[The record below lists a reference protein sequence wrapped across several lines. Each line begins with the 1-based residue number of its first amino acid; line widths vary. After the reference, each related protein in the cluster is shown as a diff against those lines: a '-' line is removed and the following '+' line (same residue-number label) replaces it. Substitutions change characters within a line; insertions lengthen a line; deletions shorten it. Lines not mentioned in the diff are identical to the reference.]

1 MKKFKKVAA
10 LAMSTAMI
18 ATLLTGCGGSKVE
31 ESSNTGDNT
40 NTTESTSEPA
50 KEEASD
56 TSDTKGAGEIYFL
69 NFKPEIA
76 DVYDEI
82 ATRYEAET
90 GVKVKVVTAASGTYE
105 TTLKSEIAKTDA
117 PTIFQING
125 PVGYQSWKDY
135 CADLSGTDLYSS
147 LSDKTLAVTEGDG
160 VYGVPYAVEGYGIIY
175 NDEIM
180 QQYFALSDKAVS
192 ISAATEIKNFDTLKA
207 VAEDMQKH
215 ATDLGI
221 DGVFANTSLAEGN
234 QWRWQTHLA
243 NLPLYYEFADN
254 TSFDNT
260 ILAGLA
266 ADEIEFKYA
275 DNYKNIFDLYTNN
288 STVAPTLLGAKTVDD
303 SMAEF
308 ALGRCA
314 MVQNGN
320 WAWSQIS
327 GVDGNIVKAENI
339 KYLPIYTGVSG
350 EENQGLCIGTEN
362 YFAINSQVS
371 DEKQQASI
379 DFLNWLFSSTT
390 GKDFVSNK
398 LGFIAPFTT
407 FSDDEKPSDPLAR
420 EVLAWMEN
428 DSKSVPWTFAAF
440 PSEEFKNYFGS
451 ALLEYAQGSNTWD
464 NVVTVVK
471 DSWASERA
479 AAQ

>member
-10 LAMSTAMI
+10 LAMSAAMV

-31 ESSNTGDNT
+31 ESSSTGDT
-40 NTTESTSEPA
+40 NTTESTSEPT

-56 TSDTKGAGEIYFL
+56 ATETKGAGEIYFL

-135 CADLSGTDLYSS
+135 CTDLSGTELYDS
-147 LSDKTLAVTEGDG
+147 LSDKTLAVTEGEG

-180 QQYFALSDKAVS
+180 QKYFALSDKAVS
-192 ISAATEIKNFDTLKA
+192 ISSATEIKNFDTLKA

-215 ATDLGI
+215 AKDLGI
-221 DGVFANTSLAEGN
+221 DGVFASTSLAEGN

-254 TSFDNT
+254 KSFDNT

-288 STVAPTLLGAKTVDD
+288 STVAPTLLGVKTVDD

-308 ALGRCA
+308 ALGKCA

-320 WAWSQIS
+320 WAWSQIN

-371 DEKQQASI
+371 EEKQQASI

-398 LGFIAPFTT
+398 LSFIAPFTT
-407 FSDDEKPSDPLAR
+407 FSEDEKPSDPLAR
-420 EVLAWMEN
+420 EVLSWMEN
-428 DSKSVPWTFAAF
+428 GSKSVPWTFAAF

-479 AAQ
+479 AAK

>member
-1 MKKFKKVAA
+1 MKKFKKVVTLA
-10 LAMSTAMI
+10 LSAVM
-18 ATLLTGCGGSKVE
+18 LTSLVAGCGSK
-31 ESSNTGDNT
+31 TDNT
-40 NTTESTSEPA
+40 TNNEGTAQTDTA
-50 KEEASD
+50 KDDATGASD
-56 TSDTKGAGEIYFL
+56 SKGAGEIYFL

-82 ATRYEAET
+82 ATRYEVET

-135 CADLSGTDLYSS
+135 CADLSGTDLYAS
-147 LSDKTLAVTEGDG
+147 LSDKSLAVTDGDG
-160 VYGVPYAVEGYGIIY
+160 VFGIPYAVEGYGIIY

-180 QQYFALSDKAVS
+180 QKYFALSDKAVS
-192 ISAATEIKNFDTLKA
+192 ISSATEIKNFDTLKT
-207 VAEDMQKH
+207 VVEDMQKH
-215 ATDLGI
+215 AADLGI

-254 TSFDNT
+254 KDFDNT

-275 DNYKNIFDLYTNN
+275 DNYKNIFDLYINN

-308 ALGRCA
+308 ALGKCA

-320 WAWSQIS
+320 WAWSQIN
-327 GVDGNIVKAENI
+327 GVEGNVVKAENI
-339 KYLPIYTGVSG
+339 KYLPIYTGMSG
-350 EENQGLCIGTEN
+350 EENQGLCVGTEN

-371 DEKQQASI
+371 EEKQQASI
-379 DFLNWLFSSTT
+379 DFLNWLFSSET
-390 GKDFVSNK
+390 GKGFVSNQ

-407 FSDDEKPSDPLAR
+407 FADDEKPSDPLAR

-428 DSKSVPWTFAAF
+428 GTTSVPWTFAAF

-451 ALLEYAQGSNTWD
+451 ALLEYAQGSNNWD
-464 NVVTVVK
+464 NVATVVK
-471 DSWASERA
+471 ESWASERA
-479 AAQ
+479 AAK

>member
-10 LAMSTAMI
+10 LAMSAAMI

-31 ESSNTGDNT
+31 ESSNTGDT
-40 NTTESTSEPA
+40 NTAESTTEPE
-50 KEEASD
+50 KEETKD
-56 TSDTKGAGEIYFL
+56 TSDTSGAGEIYFL

-76 DVYDEI
+76 DIYDQI

-135 CADLSGTDLYSS
+135 CSDLSETDLYKS
-147 LSDKTLAVTEGDG
+147 LSDKSLAVTEKEG

-180 QQYFALSDKAVS
+180 QKYFALSDKAVS
-192 ISAATEIKNFDTLKA
+192 ISAATEIKNYDTLKA
-207 VAEDMQKH
+207 VVEDMQKH
-215 ATDLGI
+215 AKDLGI
-221 DGVFANTSLAEGN
+221 EGVFANTSLAEGN

-254 TSFDNT
+254 KSFDNT

-275 DNYKNIFDLYTNN
+275 DNYKNIFDLYINN
-288 STVAPTLLGAKTVDD
+288 STVAPTLLGGKTVDD

-308 ALGRCA
+308 ALGKCA

-320 WAWSQIS
+320 WAWSQIN
-327 GVDGNIVKAENI
+327 GVEGNVVMAENI
-339 KYLPIYTGVSG
+339 KYLPIYTGVAG
-350 EENQGLCIGTEN
+350 EESQGLCVGTEN

-371 DEKQQASI
+371 KEKQQASI
-379 DFLNWLFSSTT
+379 DFLNWMFSSTT
-390 GKDFVSNK
+390 GKDFVSNQ

-407 FSDDEKPSDPLAR
+407 FTEDEKPSDPLAR
-420 EVLAWMEN
+420 EVLSWMEN
-428 DSKSVPWTFAAF
+428 GSKSVPWTFAAF

-471 DSWASERA
+471 DSWASERIA
-479 AAQ
+479 AK